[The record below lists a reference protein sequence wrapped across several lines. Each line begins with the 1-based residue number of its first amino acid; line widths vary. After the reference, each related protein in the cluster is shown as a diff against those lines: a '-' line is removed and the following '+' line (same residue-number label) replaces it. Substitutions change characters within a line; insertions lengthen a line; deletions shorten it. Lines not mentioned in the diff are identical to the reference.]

1 MPRKSITLDLPDDLY
16 DQVCYVAEQHQRPI
30 EHVLVES
37 IRLLFVPPSP
47 STDLTTS
54 LAALS
59 NYTDEQLWAVVYQRL
74 AWPQAQRL
82 HELSAQTKRERL
94 TANEQHELD
103 HLLTLND
110 RAMLLR
116 SEALRL
122 LKNRGHDIAIYLE
135 HRT

>member
-1 MPRKSITLDLPDDLY
+1 MLSCY
-16 DQVCYVAEQHQRPI
+16 DIAQYF
-30 EHVLVES
+30 L
-37 IRLLFVPPSP
+37 VPPSP
-47 STDLTTS
+47 STDLTTN

-103 HLLTLND
+103 HRRKPL
-110 RAMLLR
+110 
-116 SEALRL
+116 
-122 LKNRGHDIAIYLE
+122 
-135 HRT
+135 